1 MKKIFFMA
9 ALAAMTLAS
18 CTGGASGEQ
27 KEAAVQQ
34 KNEVIETIMSRR
46 SIRQY
51 KDMPV
56 ERTKMDTILMCGIN
70 APNGMNRQSWEIR
83 VVGKEY
89 IDGVTKLYVEEN
101 PDAAKDPS
109 FKNIFRNAPVAVLVA
124 ADTEYELSQIDC
136 GLLGE
141 NMMLSAWSMG
151 IGSCC
156 LGSPVR
162 FLKSETAKEFYDKL
176 CLYTHSTLVV
186 NAMIE
191 VGINNDEDLFI
202 SINKVNVYFLEILV
216 YVCLK
221 YLSKN
226 EEISIESPIFIFD
239 ITIVELFM
247 PSKVIFS

>member
-27 KEAAVQQ
+27 KEAAAQQ

-176 CLYTHSTLVV
+176 QFSDGY
-186 NAMIE
+186 E
-191 VGINNDEDLFI
+191 
-202 SINKVNVYFLEILV
+202 LV
-216 YVCLK
+216 YAIGFGYPDEAPAAKPRDAQKIK
-221 YLSKN
+221 YV
-226 EEISIESPIFIFD
+226 D
-239 ITIVELFM
+239 
-247 PSKVIFS
+247 